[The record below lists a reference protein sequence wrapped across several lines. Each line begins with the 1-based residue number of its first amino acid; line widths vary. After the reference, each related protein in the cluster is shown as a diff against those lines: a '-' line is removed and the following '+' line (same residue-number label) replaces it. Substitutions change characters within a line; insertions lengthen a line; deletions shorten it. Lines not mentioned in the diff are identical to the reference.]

1 MFVASCKVLDLL
13 PPVKMGGREMENG
26 EGVAYGEHSER
37 HVCVCMCGWRGL
49 ERAGGR
55 GWLKIDRHLFLWTM
69 DSLLAN
75 LHQASHLP

>member
-1 MFVASCKVLDLL
+1 MFVASCKVLVLL

-26 EGVAYGEHSER
+26 EGVAYGKHSER
-37 HVCVCMCGWRGL
+37 YVCVCTCGWRGL

-55 GWLKIDRHLFLWTM
+55 GRLKIDRHLFLWTT
-69 DSLLAN
+69 DSLLTN